1 MKRILVV
8 GGGQDLRVL
17 AADGFEVATAR
28 TAPDALE
35 RLKADPFDAVV
46 MDSTI
51 PGASGYDVAQ
61 QIRDIPLNRE
71 TPIVLVGG
79 EPDGR
84 RRSFAAG
91 VDVFMQKPF
100 VPATLVAMVRS
111 IAR

>member
-8 GGGQDLRVL
+8 GGNADLRVL
-17 AADGFEVATAR
+17 GTDGFEVATAK
-28 TAPDALE
+28 TGPDALD

-46 MDSTI
+46 MDSAV
-51 PGASGYDVAQ
+51 PGLSGYEVAQ
-61 QIRDIPLNRE
+61 QMRDIPLNRE
-71 TPIVLVGG
+71 TPIVLVGA

-91 VDVFMQKPF
+91 VDVFMQRPF
-100 VPATLVAMVRS
+100 VPATLLAMVRS